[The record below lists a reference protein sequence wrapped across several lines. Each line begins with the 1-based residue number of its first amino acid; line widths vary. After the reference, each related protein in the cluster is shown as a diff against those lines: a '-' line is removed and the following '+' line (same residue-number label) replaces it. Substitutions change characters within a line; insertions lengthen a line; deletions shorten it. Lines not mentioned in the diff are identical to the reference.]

1 MCHHSKLNGT
11 AFGIH
16 DWLNYLWDQAA
27 MCRKL
32 VEQADDP
39 FIKTELLS
47 LASVCEEIA
56 DNIEDHLTGGSD
68 HAPRG
73 PLSRLSWKRPSTEA
87 ALHLLRNPSS
97 IAVERKRSWLD
108 ERWWYWQALSAT
120 GRTRVRCDDSALAS
134 HLFGR
139 TSLARQASPVEQAT
153 KVQLGINLKTAR
165 TIGLTVPPGLL
176 TRADEVIE

>member
-1 MCHHSKLNGT
+1 MALPVSADGEPTSASRIRPSSESSTMCHHSKLNGT

-56 DNIEDHLTGGSD
+56 DNIEDHLTGEED

-73 PLSRLSWKRPSTEA
+73 PLSTLSWRPTPSEA
-87 ALHLLRNPSS
+87 GPRNSVPR
-97 IAVERKRSWLD
+97 A
-108 ERWWYWQALSAT
+108 
-120 GRTRVRCDDSALAS
+120 
-134 HLFGR
+134 
-139 TSLARQASPVEQAT
+139 
-153 KVQLGINLKTAR
+153 IN
-165 TIGLTVPPGLL
+165 
-176 TRADEVIE
+176 

>member
-1 MCHHSKLNGT
+1 MALPVSADGEPTSASRIRPSSESSTMCYHSKLNGT

-73 PLSRLSWKRPSTEA
+73 PLSRLS
-87 ALHLLRNPSS
+87 
-97 IAVERKRSWLD
+97 
-108 ERWWYWQALSAT
+108 
-120 GRTRVRCDDSALAS
+120 
-134 HLFGR
+134 
-139 TSLARQASPVEQAT
+139 
-153 KVQLGINLKTAR
+153 
-165 TIGLTVPPGLL
+165 
-176 TRADEVIE
+176 